1 MKIRHR
7 RDNVG
12 VKILIVAA
20 LWASLFGAVAM
31 LFDYMLKPLPAD
43 MVSCIIGKLLAPRLT
58 TLETLLGGVYH
69 CRGSTPTKD

>member
-31 LFDYMLKPLPAD
+31 LFDYMLKPLPA
-43 MVSCIIGKLLAPRLT
+43 RH
-58 TLETLLGGVYH
+58 GVLH
-69 CRGSTPTKD
+69 HR